1 MPYRDEHAV
10 DAGDL
15 GGARHGPRAGVRPGD
30 RTTPRSFNRFELK
43 YVADVWQA
51 RRFRD
56 DIRSLLEPD
65 PFSENGSY
73 QVWSRYYDT
82 SDLRCY
88 WEKIDGIKFRRKLR
102 IRHYGDPR
110 EITASV
116 PVGVEIKQRVN
127 RVTQKRRVV
136 LPYRDAL
143 RLCDGRTKVDHQAC
157 DRPVVDE
164 VLTMAHERDL
174 RPVAV
179 VGYHRFALVGSGA
192 DSGLRITF
200 DTRLSGRDRDLDLA
214 VDAPNR
220 HVVSPDLT
228 VIELKVDDR
237 VPTWLSRRVAGHNLQ
252 LRRLSKYCQTVEVFG
267 QAPRSAFHVAHTAE
281 HEDLVPA

>member
-1 MPYRDEHAV
+1 MPSRDEHAV
-10 DAGDL
+10 DAGEP
-15 GGARHGPRAGVRPGD
+15 GAARDCRRAGVLTGD

-43 YVADVWQA
+43 YIADVWQA

-56 DIRSLLEPD
+56 DIRSMLAPD
-65 PFSENGSY
+65 PFSPSGSY
-73 QVWSRYYDT
+73 EVWSRYYDT
-82 SDLRCY
+82 ADLRCY
-88 WEKIDGIKFRRKLR
+88 WEKIDGIRFRRKLR

-110 EITASV
+110 EITGSM
-116 PVGVEIKQRVN
+116 PVSVEIKQRVN

-136 LPYRDAL
+136 LPYGDAL
-143 RLCDGRTKVDHQAC
+143 RLCDRRTEVEHQPC

-164 VLTMAHERDL
+164 VLTLAHERDL

-179 VGYHRFALVGSGA
+179 VGYHRFALVGTGA
-192 DSGLRITF
+192 DSGLRVTF

-252 LRRLSKYCQTVEVFG
+252 LRRLSKYCQTVEAFG
-267 QAPRSAFHVAHTAE
+267 QAPRSAFHVPHSADDE
-281 HEDLVPA
+281 GLVPA

>member
-1 MPYRDEHAV
+1 M
-10 DAGDL
+10 DAGEL
-15 GGARHGPRAGVRPGD
+15 GGARDCPRAGVRVGD
-30 RTTPRSFNRFELK
+30 RTTRRSFNRFELK
-43 YVADVWQA
+43 YVADIWQA

-65 PFSENGSY
+65 PFSGNGSY

-102 IRHYGDPR
+102 IRHYGDPH
-110 EITASV
+110 EITASM

-136 LPYRDAL
+136 LPYKDAL
-143 RLCDGRTKVDHQAC
+143 RLCDGRTEVDHQAC

-179 VGYHRFALVGSGA
+179 VGYHRFALVGTGA
-192 DSGLRITF
+192 DSGLRVTF

-281 HEDLVPA
+281 HEGLVPA